1 MAKLYNKEILSG
13 NHAQISLIKGVNE
26 LANAVKST
34 LGPCGRNVIIDIK
47 DHVPIIT
54 KDGVTVANSVKF
66 ENTFENMGAQLVKQV
81 SSKANSEAGD
91 GTTTSTVLAQ
101 AILMNN
107 FNYRKNKSSYTNP
120 IQIQRGISHAVNDV
134 VQGLKDIAIPV
145 TDSEQIERVAT
156 ISANGDTKV
165 GSILSQAID
174 SVGKDGVITLE
185 TTLAPNTSLSV
196 VNGIEF
202 DRGYL
207 SPYFVNKD
215 KKVLFDD
222 SLILFYHGN
231 IDDINEIVPILEHVN
246 KNKTPLLIVC
256 DNISD
261 IAMNTI
267 IQNVSKGVFKAAV
280 VKSPYH
286 GEYGQQVMEDIA
298 TLTNGVVFSE
308 TKGDKLTNIT
318 VSDLGKAKSIKVT
331 EHKTTVIGHD
341 LPEVEQRKQERID
354 SILAQSED
362 EELSSEDKQL
372 LKNRAGSLSS
382 GVAVIKVGAKTD
394 IELNE
399 LYDRIEDALNATRA
413 AVQEGIVAGG
423 GTALAYVSSKLKKAL
438 SEDKLDLT
446 DQELLGYEF
455 LLNACFAP
463 MRQIANNAGYEA
475 VKVEHDLNIGFN
487 PLTGEYVNMVDIGV
501 IDPVKVT
508 RCALESAASIAGTM
522 VTTSVMIGISK
533 DDDTDDFDY
542 SFSN

>member
-13 NHAQISLIKGVNE
+13 NNAQISLIKGVNE

-331 EHKTTVIGHD
+331 ENKTTVIGHE
-341 LPEVEQRKQERID
+341 LPEVEQRKQERIAK
-354 SILAQSED
+354 ILEEEKD
-362 EELSSEDKQL
+362 DELSSEDKQL

-382 GVAVIKVGAKTD
+382 GVAIIKVGAKTD

-413 AVQEGIVAGG
+413 AVQEGIVSGG
-423 GTALAYVSSKLKKAL
+423 GSALAYIASQLKTTF
-438 SEDKLDLT
+438 EDDDLGLT
-446 DQELLGYEF
+446 EQERLGYSF
-455 LLNACFAP
+455 LLEACFAP
-463 MRQIANNAGYEA
+463 IRQIAKNAGYDSVRVANEF
-475 VKVEHDLNIGFN
+475 NIGFN

-542 SFSN
+542 SFQN

>member
-1 MAKLYNKEILSG
+1 MAKIYNKEIISG
-13 NHAQISLIKGVNE
+13 DDAQIALLKGVNA
-26 LANAVKST
+26 LADAVKST

-54 KDGVTVANSVKF
+54 KDGVTVAQSIKF
-66 ENTFENMGAQLVKQV
+66 DDKFENMGAQLVKQV
-81 SSKANSEAGD
+81 STKANSEAGD

-101 AILMNN
+101 AILKNN
-107 FNYRKNKSSYTNP
+107 FNHRKTNSKYTNP
-120 IQIQRGISHAVNDV
+120 IQVQRGINRAVEDV
-134 VQGLKDIAIPV
+134 VKGLKDIAIPV
-145 TDSEQIERVAT
+145 TDNSQIERVAT
-156 ISANGDTKV
+156 ISANGDTIV
-165 GSILSQAID
+165 GKILSDAID

-222 SLILFYHGN
+222 TLILFYHGT
-231 IDDINEIVPILEHVN
+231 IDDINEIVPILEHINTN
-246 KNKTPLLIVC
+246 KKPLLIVC

-298 TLTNGVVFSE
+298 TLTNGTVFSE
-308 TKGDKLTNIT
+308 TKGDKLTDIT
-318 VSDLGKAKSIKVT
+318 VSQLGNAKSIKVT

-341 LPEVEQRKQERID
+341 VPELEQRKQERID
-354 SILAQSED
+354 SILAESEND
-362 EELSSEDKQL
+362 ELSAEDNQL

-382 GVAVIKVGAKTD
+382 GVAIIKVGAKTD

-413 AVQEGIVAGG
+413 ATQEGIVAGG
-423 GTALAYVSSKLKKAL
+423 GTALVYVANKLKSSL
-438 SEDKLDLT
+438 SEREGTLT
-446 DQELLGYEF
+446 KDELLGYNF
-455 LLNACFAP
+455 LLSACYVP
-463 MRQIANNAGYEA
+463 MRQIALNAGYEV
-475 VKVEHDLNIGFN
+475 VKTNNELNIGFN
-487 PLTGEYVNMVDIGV
+487 PLTGEYVNMLDLGV

-522 VTTSVMIGISK
+522 VTTSVMIGVIPDK
-533 DDDTDDFDY
+533 ELDNEWFDH
-542 SFSN
+542 